1 MTNDRRIDYPGAVHH
16 VTQRG
21 AGRQLLFEE
30 AEDYRQFLDSLLEC
44 LIRYQWDVLAY
55 ALMPARVDVVLCAR
69 EGNLSLGMR
78 RLTGSYARGFNAA
91 HGYIGSVFQG
101 RFESRLLAT
110 DDDIRTAL
118 AAVAVEPVRRGVAL
132 SPADWPWST
141 HAELGGFVPVG
152 PELNARRALELFSPR
167 ATKARHRYLEL
178 VDRMATA
185 AG

>member
-30 AEDYRQFLDSLLEC
+30 AEDYRRFLDTLLEC
-44 LIRYQWDVLAY
+44 LIRYQWDVLGY
-55 ALMPARVDVVLCAR
+55 ALLPARVDLLLCAR

-78 RLTGSYARGFNAA
+78 RLTGGYARCFNAA
-91 HGYIGSVFQG
+91 HGYAGSVFQG

-110 DDDIRTAL
+110 DDEIRAAL
-118 AAVAVEPVRRGVAL
+118 AAVAVEPVRGGVAL

-141 HAELGGFVPVG
+141 HAELGGLVPVG
-152 PELNARRALELFSPR
+152 PELNARRALELFSSR
-167 ATKARHRYLEL
+167 STTARHRYLEL

-185 AG
+185 TG

>member
-30 AEDYRQFLDSLLEC
+30 AEDYRQFLDTLLEC
-44 LIRYQWDVLAY
+44 LIRYQWDILAY

-78 RLTGSYARGFNAA
+78 KLTGGYARGFNAV
-91 HGYIGSVFQG
+91 HGYTGRVFQG
-101 RFESRLLAT
+101 RFDSRLLTT

-118 AAVAVEPVRRGVAL
+118 GDVAVEPVRAGVAL

-185 AG
+185 TR